1 MTRPVPQIAVDFIKG
16 AEKFEPVGYP
26 DGGGVPTDGW
36 GNTKGAVVGH
46 TVTVEQATSD
56 LFANMGAAA
65 GRLASMVSE
74 RAILALDEHEY
85 AALISFVFNV
95 GAEATWTIWKV
106 IDAGQLD
113 QVPAQLKRFDKIR
126 KNGVLVDC
134 PGLDNRRLAEVTLWN
149 TADATA
155 AIAVALAAP
164 VAPPPSSETRAA
176 DTPQTPAVVKP
187 LSQSKSFIASIA
199 TAGVATVSAAGP
211 VISAAAGG
219 VKQVSD
225 AISPYADA
233 APMIAHVIHYLA
245 MGSAVLAVVT
255 VALVWLKHKQAVA
268 A

>member
-1 MTRPVPQIAVDFIKG
+1 MTRPVPQCAVDFIKG
-16 AEKFEPVGYP
+16 AEKFEAVGYP

-36 GNTKGAVVGH
+36 GNTHGAVVGH
-46 TVTVEQATSD
+46 EVTVEQATAD
-56 LFANMGAAA
+56 LFVNIGLAA
-65 GRLASMVSE
+65 GRLARMVSE
-74 RAILALDEHEY
+74 PAILALAEHQY

-106 IDAGQLD
+106 IDAHQLD

-126 KNGVLVDC
+126 KGGVLVDC
-134 PGLDNRRLAEVTLWN
+134 PGLDHRRLAEVTLWN
-149 TADATA
+149 TADVVA
-155 AIAVALAAP
+155 AVAVVHAAP

-187 LSQSKSFIASIA
+187 LVQSKSFIASIA

-211 VISAAAGG
+211 VISAAASG

-225 AISPYADA
+225 AVKPYADA
-233 APMIAHVIHYLA
+233 APMISQVIHYLA
-245 MGSAVLAVVT
+245 MGSAVLAVLT